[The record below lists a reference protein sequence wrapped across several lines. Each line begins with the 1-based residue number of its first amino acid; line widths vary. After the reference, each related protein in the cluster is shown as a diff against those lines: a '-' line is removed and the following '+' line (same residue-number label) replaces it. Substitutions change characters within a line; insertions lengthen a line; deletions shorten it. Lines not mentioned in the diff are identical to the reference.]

1 MELPNIFR
9 GNYKLLAI
17 PPLLLILISIYFI
30 PQIEMGV
37 DFRGGTLISLTLDEP
52 VDADALEVQLA
63 SEGLDAEVRVF
74 DTAVGYK
81 AEIEFPQSD
90 NLVRAEELKDEFEEL
105 LPYATNL
112 EIMAE
117 MNESHRAEYEE
128 KRKEINGVADEMFV
142 LAGANTEARLIDSVN
157 ELEKVFSDSYK
168 KVYSDYQES
177 VTEPIDRYVDYKSI
191 SVQTVSPMLSAHF
204 IDTAINVAILAA
216 ILSAVFVF
224 LFFRVVV
231 PSIAVIVGATC
242 DIIIALGAMGF
253 FGIPLTLPSFAALL
267 MLVGYS
273 LDTDILLTIRMLK
286 RRGDPR
292 EKAHG
297 AMKTGLTMSLT
308 GMIAFTTLFILALL
322 THIPTYFEISAVALS
337 GLVGDMFATW
347 GINAVMLLWYV
358 EKKGEY

>member
-1 MELPNIFR
+1 MEFPNI
-9 GNYKLLAI
+9 YKGDYRLLAI
-17 PPLLLILISIYFI
+17 PPLLLVLVSLYFI
-30 PQIEMGV
+30 PQISMGV

-52 VDADALEVQLA
+52 IDTETLEMQLA
-63 SEGLDAEVRVF
+63 SEGLDAEVKVF

-81 AEIEFPQSD
+81 AEIGFPQSD
-90 NLVRAEELKDEFEEL
+90 RLVEAEELKDQFEEL

-112 EIMAE
+112 EILAE
-117 MNESHRAEYEE
+117 MNESRRAEYEE
-128 KRKEINGVADEMFV
+128 KREEIDAVADRMFA
-142 LAGANTEARLIDSVN
+142 LAGINTEAGLIDSVN
-157 ELEKVFSDSYK
+157 ELEKAFSSSYK

-177 VTEPIDRYVDYKSI
+177 VTEPINKYVEYDSI
-191 SVQTVSPMLSAHF
+191 SVQTVSPMLREHF
-204 IDTAINVAILAA
+204 IETAVNVAIMAA

-224 LFFRVVV
+224 LFFRVVI
-231 PSIAVIVGATC
+231 PSIAVIVGAAC
-242 DIIIALGAMGF
+242 DIIIALGAMGL

-273 LDTDILLTIRMLK
+273 LDTDILLTMRMLK
-286 RRGDPR
+286 RRGDPK

-297 AMKTGLTMSLT
+297 AMKTGLTMSVT
-308 GMIAFTTLFILALL
+308 GVIAFATLFILAQL

-337 GLVGDMFATW
+337 GLVGDMLATW